1 MSASSVC
8 SSCSTGAVDELK
20 VQQVVHDG
28 DGDGVK
34 GSIGYF
40 WEWKAGRAAQT
51 LNPQRHTKYSGYMS
65 EFLLE
70 TLKI

>member
-28 DGDGVK
+28 DGVK
-34 GSIGYF
+34 GPTGYF
-40 WEWKAGRAAQT
+40 WKWKAGRAAQT

-70 TLKI
+70 TLNI

>member
-40 WEWKAGRAAQT
+40 
-51 LNPQRHTKYSGYMS
+51 
-65 EFLLE
+65 
-70 TLKI
+70 

>member
-20 VQQVVHDG
+20 VQQVVH

-70 TLKI
+70 TLNI